1 MIFLTIFF
9 SLSSSKRSR
18 RDWHEGGGQ
27 ERIGSRLPNRAQSE
41 YHPRNRKSSD
51 SRSRNRALS
60 QNRQPRR
67 ITNIEAL
74 IEEARK
80 ARLDKQVIFDLSKR
94 SKFEVL
100 WFYPSFF
107 FVLKIE
113 ILS

>member
-1 MIFLTIFF
+1 M
-9 SLSSSKRSR
+9 
-18 RDWHEGGGQ
+18 GGGQ

-94 SKFEVL
+94 SKFEV
-100 WFYPSFF
+100 WFILHF
-107 FVLKIE
+107 FVLKKE
-113 ILS
+113 ICT